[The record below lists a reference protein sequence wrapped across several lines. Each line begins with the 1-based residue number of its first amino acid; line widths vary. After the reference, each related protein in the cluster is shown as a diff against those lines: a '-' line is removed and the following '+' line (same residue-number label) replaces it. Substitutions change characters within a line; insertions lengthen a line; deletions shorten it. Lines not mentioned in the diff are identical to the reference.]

1 MDEIAQ
7 QIKVLTAK
15 GTLCKLIC
23 IVKNRDE
30 FGAQEYTKMLTIS
43 QQLGYN
49 VHIVFD
55 HKFLGLSKQFGNTLV
70 IICISL

>member
-1 MDEIAQ
+1 MEQ
-7 QIKVLTAK
+7 
-15 GTLCKLIC
+15 
-23 IVKNRDE
+23 NRDE